1 MQKASSSSILIL
13 FSFITV
19 LLVPASLRGQ
29 EPALLGEEELQ
40 ALDGDSVYGHIRSRN
55 RATLSSE
62 FPAKIEVIPFRDGE
76 SFEKGDILIKFD
88 CSLLMAQQDKAR
100 AVLDGARKKYAS
112 EKRLMT
118 LQSGGQLELDLA
130 TAKMAEARAE
140 VKAIQTKLEKCELQ
154 APYTGRVVMQK
165 AGEFEFVQTGQAIID
180 IIETGHMEIEFIVPS
195 HWIAKLTKG
204 SPFQFKVGE
213 TQESYG
219 AKIIRPGG
227 VVDPV
232 SRTVTMIGRFDDIHP
247 ELIVGMSGYIQ
258 LQDLP

>member
-1 MQKASSSSILIL
+1 MQKAPSPSILTLFFFVMIL
-13 FSFITV
+13 F
-19 LLVPASLRGQ
+19 VPASLWGQ
-29 EPALLGEEELQ
+29 EPALLGDGELQ

-62 FPAKIEVIPFRDGE
+62 FPAKIEAIPFRDGE

-88 CSLLMAQQDKAR
+88 CSLLMAQQEKAR

-165 AGEFEFVQTGQAIID
+165 AGESEFVQTGQAIID
-180 IIETGHMEIEFIVPS
+180 IIETAYLEIEFIVPS
-195 HWIAKLTKG
+195 HWIAKLKTD
-204 SPFQFKVGE
+204 SPFLFKVGE
-213 TQESYG
+213 TQKSYA
-219 AKIIRPGG
+219 AKIVRPGG

-232 SRTVTMIGRFDDIHP
+232 SRTVTMIGRFDNIHP

-258 LQDLP
+258 LQDHP